1 MLQEVYLERAS
12 VGNPVFP
19 EVVHHL
25 LKRWWT
31 TLHLCGKG
39 VERKAQV
46 GVVAEH
52 LWGECFSLL
61 KSIPSADENQRDQSV
76 LVLLREPLVVSR
88 YARGSRTILSLALIP
103 LCEPVQV
110 PFRKRANARKP
121 ARSRFP
127 KNISHRFAHMVGYI
141 EALPLFRGQGVAL
154 ALTGG

>member
-1 MLQEVYLERAS
+1 VSGDATGIKVSFQQGNIRGAARWNQGRLGGQRREDVLQEVYLERAS

-103 LCEPVQV
+103 LCEPV
-110 PFRKRANARKP
+110 
-121 ARSRFP
+121 
-127 KNISHRFAHMVGYI
+127 
-141 EALPLFRGQGVAL
+141 
-154 ALTGG
+154 